1 MPWLSDVVCII
12 ECDDA
17 LDLGGDE
24 VAATADV
31 DLPSEDAEPAGD
43 V

>member
-1 MPWLSDVVCII
+1 VPWLSDVVCVV
-12 ECDDA
+12 ECDNA

-31 DLPSEDAEPAGD
+31 DLPT
-43 V
+43 